1 MNRLRKLRNVWLPC
15 VATIVL
21 GCFSDAF
28 AQTSYRVTDL
38 GVLPNR
44 NLGCAMGLN
53 DRGWTEIMEGTL
65 APGTENS
72 ASGKLL
78 NGRAAIDIDGITFD
92 LGTLG
97 GKNSFT
103 EYGGINNRGEAVGYA
118 ETDVPDPNGED
129 VCAFG
134 TGLTCR
140 PFYRQAG
147 HRMSALPTLGGNNGQ
162 ASAINDHGQIAGY
175 AENGMADPTCAAGTP
190 DSKNRVVLPVLW
202 EKGKAKALPTVA
214 SDTEGI
220 AWGINNRGQA
230 AGYSGTCMS
239 SHAARWEDDTV
250 IPLDDAGAT
259 GFSAGIGI
267 NDRGEIIGYAS
278 SGTTYYA
285 AIWRGTAITS
295 LKTLPGDVN
304 SFGESINN
312 QGQAVGSTQDS
323 KGNWSHAFIWQN
335 GVMSDLNTLF
345 PEHSNLYA
353 TMANQIND
361 RGQISGMAVVLRGP
375 HATEVHAFLATP
387 VDESIG
393 RSIADVAH
401 TLPKPILPAN
411 VGNQLLPRFRPGQ
424 VMR

>member
-1 MNRLRKLRNVWLPC
+1 MNRLKKLRILWIPC
-15 VATIVL
+15 VTTVAL
-21 GCFSDAF
+21 GCFGDAF

-53 DRGWTEIMEGTL
+53 NRGWTEIMEGTL

-78 NGRAAIDIDGITFD
+78 NGRAAIDIDGINFD

-97 GKNSFT
+97 GKNSWT
-103 EYGGINNRGEAVGYA
+103 QYGGINDRGEAVGIA
-118 ETDVPDPNGED
+118 ETSVPDPNGED
-129 VCAFG
+129 ICGFG

-140 PFYRQAG
+140 PFLWQPG
-147 HRMSALPTLGGNNGQ
+147 GRMSALPTLGGNNGQ
-162 ASAINDHGQIAGY
+162 ASAINDHGKIAGY
-175 AENGMADPTCAAGTP
+175 AENGLVDPTCPAGT
-190 DSKNRVVLPVLW
+190 SSNLNRVVLPVLW
-202 EKGKAKALPTVA
+202 DKGKAKALPTVS
-214 SDTEGI
+214 SDTEGV

-230 AGYSGTCMS
+230 TGYSGTCTS
-239 SHAARWEDDTV
+239 SHAVRWEDDTV
-250 IPLDDAGAT
+250 IPLDDPGVK
-259 GFSAGIGI
+259 GFSQGIGI
-267 NDRGEIIGYAS
+267 NDRGEIIGFVS

-335 GVMSDLNTLF
+335 GVMTDLNTLF
-345 PEHSNLYA
+345 PESSNLYA

-361 RGQISGMAVVLRGP
+361 RGQISGMAVVRSGSREG
-375 HATEVHAFLATP
+375 EVHAFLATP
-387 VDESIG
+387 TNERID
-393 RSIADVAH
+393 RSIADVAPNR
-401 TLPKPILPAN
+401 PKSNVPAN
-411 VGNQLLPRFRPGQ
+411 VGNQLLPRFRLGQ
-424 VMR
+424 LAR